1 MGFEVV
7 QNYSD
12 AGFADLT
19 FSSPAQSDESE
30 SEGHISAEEST
41 KPAAEQKS
49 DENPIGRLPRTW
61 R

>member
-19 FSSPAQSDESE
+19 L
-30 SEGHISAEEST
+30 
-41 KPAAEQKS
+41 PAAEQKS